1 MMKKSLADRM
11 TSGVPGN
18 CLARGVLLFV
28 LSIVLHSEVIARSS
42 PDTLQGTKFEVLPIL
57 SYDTDA
63 GTGFGAKAFLLN
75 SMGWRESFD
84 AVLFQSTKGERWYR
98 MVFSIPDFEQR
109 QGTVYPLAF
118 DLTVDYDKWITYK
131 FFGIGNRSP
140 YENPETY
147 TREPLE
153 ISATASR
160 GFLPHVVG
168 QVGVRMRR
176 SSNVGVGERLR
187 SLPPVENSSVANS
200 IGVLLSGRF
209 DSRNSYVNPS
219 SGAVAQLEFELAPRM
234 LWSNVEYVRTAVLLQ
249 YYVEPG
255 WLHSVLA
262 CRGGVELLASRE
274 LPVQMLTAIGGTKTV
289 RGSVQDRFLDRTGAV
304 VNAEWRVPL
313 FWRFGAILGAD
324 AGKVWHDAGKIDLQR
339 WAMNP
344 VVGLRL
350 YMDTFVVRADLGFGK
365 ESTGFY
371 LNFGQLF

>member
-1 MMKKSLADRM
+1 MNRPLGDND
-11 TSGVPGN
+11 TSGAAAT
-18 CLARGVLLFV
+18 CLPRLILLYAVWF
-28 LSIVLHSEVIARSS
+28 ILHAAASAGAG

-84 AVLFQSTKGERWYR
+84 VVLFQSTKGERWYR
-98 MVFSIPDFEQR
+98 MVFSVPDFEQR
-109 QGTVYPLAF
+109 QGTVYPIAF

-131 FFGIGNRSP
+131 FFGVGNGSP
-140 YENPETY
+140 YGNPEIY

-160 GFLPHVVG
+160 GFLPHFVG

-176 SSNVGVGERLR
+176 SSNVDAGERLR

-200 IGVLLSGRF
+200 IGVLVSGRF

-234 LWSNVEYVRTAVLLQ
+234 LWSNVVYLRTAVLLQ
-249 YYVEPG
+249 YYAEPG

-262 CRGGVELLASRE
+262 SRAGMELLAARE
-274 LPVQMLTAIGGTKTV
+274 LPVQMLTAIGGTRTV
-289 RGSVQDRFLDRTGAV
+289 RGSIQDRFLDRIGAV
-304 VNAEWRVPL
+304 VNVEWRIPL
-313 FWRFGAILGAD
+313 FWRFGVILGAD
-324 AGKVWHDAGKIDLQR
+324 AGTVWHDLARIDLQR

-350 YMDTFVVRADLGFGK
+350 YMDTFIVRADLGLGK

>member
-1 MMKKSLADRM
+1 MKKLLADLETFR
-11 TSGVPGN
+11 VPGLG
-18 CLARGVLLFV
+18 LARGLLLCFV
-28 LSIVLHSEVIARSS
+28 SVVLHSAVLARSC
-42 PDTLQGTKFEVLPIL
+42 PDTLQGTKFELLPIL
-57 SYDTDA
+57 SYDTDS
-63 GTGFGAKAFLLN
+63 GTGIGAKAFLLN
-75 SMGWRESFD
+75 SLGWRESFD
-84 AVLFQSTKGERWYR
+84 VVLFHSTKGERWYR
-98 MVFSIPDFEQR
+98 MVFSVPDFEQR

-118 DLTVDYDKWITYK
+118 DLTVDYDKWIAYK
-131 FFGIGNRSP
+131 FFGVGNRSP

-153 ISATASR
+153 ISTTVTR

-176 SSNVGVGERLR
+176 SSNVNVGERLR
-187 SLPPVENSSVANS
+187 SLAPAENSSVANS
-200 IGVLLSGRF
+200 VGVLLSGRF

-219 SGAVAQLEFELAPRM
+219 SGAVAQLEFEIAPRM
-234 LWSNVEYVRTAVLLQ
+234 LWSNVKYIRTGVLIQ
-249 YYVEPG
+249 YYTELG
-255 WLHSVLA
+255 WLESVLA
-262 CRGGVELLASRE
+262 CRGGMELLSTAE
-274 LPVQMLTAIGGTKTV
+274 LPVQMLSAIGGTKTV

-304 VNAEWRVPL
+304 VNVEWRLPL

-324 AGKVWHDAGKIDLQR
+324 AGKVWHDPGKIDLQR